1 MGRPVFRSGVVA
13 PTMTK
18 PVPPRATSVWWWM
31 SRSLTS
37 PSACDELM
45 SVGTWTM
52 RFGSSMFPIWIGLK
66 RCGNGMTGSPGRGAD
81 LDD

>member
-1 MGRPVFRSGVVA
+1 MGRPVEASGVVA

-18 PVPPRATSVWWWM
+18 PVPPLAMFPWWWM

-37 PSACDELM
+37 PSAAEELM

-52 RFGSSMFPIWIGLK
+52 RLGSVSDPICSGLN
-66 RCGNGMTGSPGRGAD
+66 RCGKAMARISCG
-81 LDD
+81 

>member
-1 MGRPVFRSGVVA
+1 
-13 PTMTK
+13 
-18 PVPPRATSVWWWM
+18 M

-52 RFGSSMFPIWIGLK
+52 RFGSSMFPSWMGLK
-66 RCGNGMTGSPGRGAD
+66 RCGNGMTGLLHGKAD
-81 LDD
+81 LDT